1 MANPNTILGNAV
13 VTFPND
19 TTANRPGTAGG
30 TRSAVTPTA
39 GMMRFNETTSY
50 MEYYDGTQWNAITVP
65 PTISSISPSYFAA
78 AADVIT
84 VTGSNFQTGAIASI
98 ISKTGTVYNADT
110 TTVVNGS
117 TVTFPIT
124 TAMAVDVNDPF
135 DVRVLNLSGLSAI
148 GTGLLSRAVNPSFT
162 TAPGSIGT
170 IYDTSRSSYSLSP
183 VTATNSESDVT
194 INSYTI
200 TSGALPTGLSINSTT
215 GAITGTASAVGTD
228 TTSTF
233 TVTATGTDSS
243 NPSQTVTSSRSFSI
257 LVKAPVTTSF
267 FSTGPATFSVPT
279 GVTSVRVLV
288 VAGGAGGGNCFNG
301 SASGGGGGAG
311 GVVVHNT
318 YPVSPGGS
326 VSLSVGAG
334 GAGGAVGIPDL
345 GAAAGKGQDGSSTTF
360 GAITANG
367 GGGGGHYPEI
377 SGNPQGIGNP
387 GGSGGG
393 GGGAGGP
400 GIPGGSA
407 TQGPSGG
414 GTGYGYGGGT
424 CQGTGISNG
433 STSCG
438 GGGGAGGAGANGVT
452 NARGG
457 AGGAGYSWPVNSTT
471 YAGGGGGGGAG
482 VDRGGAG
489 GSGGGGAAG
498 NLASPGA
505 AVGTAGTTNRGG
517 GGGGG
522 SAGEGPTVS
531 AGGGAG
537 GPGIVIVNY

>member
-1 MANPNTILGNAV
+1 MANPNTILGTAV

-19 TTANRPGTAGG
+19 TTANRPGAAGG
-30 TRSAVTPTA
+30 TRSSVTPTA
-39 GMMRFNETTSY
+39 GMMRFNETTTY

-65 PTISSISPSYFAA
+65 PTISSISPTYFAA

-84 VTGSNFQTGAIASI
+84 ITGSNFQTGAIVSI
-98 ISKTGTVYNADT
+98 VSKTGTVYTAET

-124 TAMAVDVNDPF
+124 TAMAADVNDPF
-135 DVRVLNLSGLSAI
+135 DVRVVNLSGLTAI
-148 GTGLLSRAVNPSFT
+148 GTALLSRAVNPAFA
-162 TAPGSIGT
+162 TATGSIGT
-170 IYDTSRSSYSLSP
+170 IFDSGRSSYSLSP

-200 TSGALPTGLSINSTT
+200 TSGGLPTGLSINSTT
-215 GAITGTASAVGTD
+215 GAITGTASAVGSD

-233 TVTATGTDSS
+233 TVTASGTDTS
-243 NPSQTVTSSRSFSI
+243 NPSQPQTISSSRSFSI

-279 GVTSVRVLV
+279 GVTSVRVLA
-288 VAGGAGGGNCFNG
+288 VAGGAGGGNAFNG

-311 GVVVHNT
+311 GVVVHST
-318 YPVSPGGS
+318 FPVSPGGT
-326 VSLSVGAG
+326 VALSVGAG
-334 GAGGAVGIPDL
+334 GAGGVVSPD
-345 GAAAGKGQDGSSTTF
+345 AATGKGVNGSNTTF
-360 GAITANG
+360 GGITALG

-377 SGNPQGIGNP
+377 GGDPNGIGNP

-393 GGGAGGP
+393 GGGAGIP
-400 GIPGGSA
+400 GIPGGTA

-438 GGGGAGGAGANGVT
+438 GGGGAGASGIPGVS
-452 NARGG
+452 NSRGG
-457 AGGAGYSWPVNSTT
+457 AGGSGYSWPVNSTT

-489 GSGGGGAAG
+489 GSGGGGAGG
-498 NLASPGA
+498 NLPAPGA
-505 AVGTAGTTNRGG
+505 ITGTAGTTNTGG
-517 GGGGG
+517 GGGGA
-522 SAGEGPTVS
+522 SAGEGPSVNAPGA
-531 AGGGAG
+531 AGA
-537 GPGIVIVNY
+537 PGIVIVNY

>member
-1 MANPNTILGNAV
+1 MANPNTILGTAV

-50 MEYYDGTQWNAITVP
+50 MEYYDGVQWNAITVP
-65 PTISSISPSYFAA
+65 PTVSSISPSYFAA

-98 ISKTGTVYNADT
+98 ISKTGTVYIADT

-124 TAMAVDVNDPF
+124 TAMAADVNDPF
-135 DVRVLNLSGLSAI
+135 DVRVLNTSGLSAT
-148 GTGLLSRAVNPSFT
+148 GTGLLSRAVNPAFA
-162 TAPGSIGT
+162 TASGSIGT
-170 IYDTSRSSYSLSP
+170 IYDSQRSSYSLSV
-183 VTATNSESDVT
+183 VTATDAESDVT
-194 INSYTI
+194 LAYTI
-200 TSGALPTGLSINSTT
+200 TSGALPTGLSINSATA
-215 GAITGTASAVGTD
+215 AITGTASAVGTD

-233 TVTATGTDSS
+233 TVTATGTDTS
-243 NPSQTVTSSRSFSI
+243 NPSQPQTISSSRSFSI
-257 LVKAPVTTSF
+257 LVKAPIFTSF
-267 FSTGPATFSVPT
+267 FSTGPASFSVPT
-279 GVTSVRVLV
+279 GITSVRVLA

-326 VSLSVGAG
+326 VALSVGAG
-334 GAGGAVGIPDL
+334 GGGGNGPDT
-345 GAAAGKGQDGSSTTF
+345 GGSPGKGQNGSNTTF
-360 GAITANG
+360 GAITALG
-367 GGGGGHYPEI
+367 GGGGGHYPE
-377 SGNPQGIGNP
+377 SDPVQGPGNP

-393 GGGAGGP
+393 AGGAGGSP
-400 GIPGGSA
+400 GVAGGSA

-414 GTGYGYGGGT
+414 GTGYGFGGGNV
-424 CQGTGISNG
+424 QGTAISNG

-438 GGGGAGGAGANGVT
+438 GGGGAGGAGANGVA
-452 NARGG
+452 NSRGG
-457 AGGAGYSWPVNSTT
+457 AGGAGYTWPVNSTT

-489 GSGGGGAAG
+489 GPGGGGAGG

-505 AVGTAGTTNRGG
+505 IAGTAGTTNKGG

-522 SAGEGPTVS
+522 SAGEGPTIN
-531 AGGGAG
+531 APGAAG